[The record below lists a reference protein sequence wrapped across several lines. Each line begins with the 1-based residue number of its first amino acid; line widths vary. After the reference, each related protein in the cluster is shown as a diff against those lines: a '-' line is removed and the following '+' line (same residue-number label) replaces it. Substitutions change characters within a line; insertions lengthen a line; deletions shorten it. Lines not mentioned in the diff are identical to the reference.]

1 MLCPPHAPAPVV
13 EDWLERHRHVGS
25 FLLHM
30 IGIPPTL
37 VGVLLVPVCIA
48 LVSWPIFLFSLAL
61 FLGGYAIQFLG
72 HALEGSEPGEVA
84 HLRRLFSAS
93 GSRREAAGTALS
105 EPARDA
111 AA

>member
-1 MLCPPHAPAPVV
+1 MLCPPHTPAPVV

-48 LVSWPIFLFSLAL
+48 LVSVPIFLFSLAL
-61 FLGGYAIQFLG
+61 FFGGYAIQFLG
-72 HALEGSEPGEVA
+72 HALEGSEPGEIT
-84 HLRRLFSAS
+84 HLRRLVS
-93 GSRREAAGTALS
+93 GPGKSLGAANRDGRGV
-105 EPARDA
+105 ARDA
-111 AA
+111 